1 MRRTLLLLVLALLVA
16 PGAAEGQVQLLAAA
30 GLTNPMSDLNDVS
43 DVGYHLMGGA
53 DLSVATIPVSLRAD
67 GAYDSFGEQGGN
79 PRPTILSGALS
90 LVVKF
95 PGVGLRPYVLG
106 GVGIYRTTVD
116 SADSQAASDT
126 GIHGAFGVDIGAL
139 GFGGFAELRLVDF
152 ERDSAT
158 FRYVTAM
165 LGLRL

>member
-1 MRRTLLLLVLALLVA
+1 
-16 PGAAEGQVQLLAAA
+16 
-30 GLTNPMSDLNDVS
+30 
-43 DVGYHLMGGA
+43 
-53 DLSVATIPVSLRAD
+53 
-67 GAYDSFGEQGGN
+67 
-79 PRPTILSGALS
+79 
-90 LVVKF
+90 
-95 PGVGLRPYVLG
+95 
-106 GVGIYRTTVD
+106 VGIYRTTVD